1 MNSSPLVNLSVS
13 LIALAGVAKASSVAF
28 NVNLHVP
35 FDGGVQLRLEPI
47 HTALTIWKQPVA
59 F

>member
-1 MNSSPLVNLSVS
+1 MNSNPLVNLSVS
-13 LIALAGVAKASSVAF
+13 LITHAGVAKASSVAF
-28 NVNLHVP
+28 NVNLLVA

-47 HTALTIWKQPVA
+47 HTAQTIWKQPVA